1 MVTET
6 TTENECWFEDIL
18 SVKELKPIVRQS
30 LKNVIEKEGFTTYKV
45 KVKDISTE
53 GGNYLGILQT
63 VTVKG
68 KSDDGD
74 KQLNL
79 FLKNIVTVGE
89 SNSVL
94 NSSDAYLREG
104 FFYKNV
110 LKQFSKIQE
119 KYNIP
124 QDEKINAVKVYDDSN
139 GEVIIMDDIS
149 DAGYKT
155 YDRCDVVSV
164 KFAELS
170 IEQLAKLHAMSFVL
184 RKEHPIYF
192 ENNVKTLSTLFKFNA
207 NFETHVRR
215 IFDKAVETLEG
226 DAKHKLDRFFSSALE
241 KYKKYMDF
249 PADQA
254 VCLCHA
260 DFRANNIL
268 VKEIEGEPIAVIP
281 VDYQLMNYG
290 YPVTDFLYFIFAGT
304 DQEFR
309 KNHLED
315 LKELYWR
322 TLDTFLGKFGIEAK
336 EVYSRKQFEEEYREL
351 LDYGLLSFLALMPF
365 IFAKN
370 DDIPDMEN
378 GLGDMSLNLDERF
391 KERLREIVYDYIQW
405 GYL

>member
-6 TTENECWFEDIL
+6 TTGDGWFEDIL

-53 GGNYLGILQT
+53 GGNYLGTLQT

-68 KSDDGD
+68 KADDGD

-79 FLKNIVTVGE
+79 FLKNIVTVDE

-94 NSSDAYLREG
+94 NSSDAYVREG
-104 FFYKNV
+104 LFYKD
-110 LKQFSKIQE
+110 LLSLFIKIQE

-124 QDEKINAVKVYDDSN
+124 EDERINTVKVYDESN
-139 GEVIIMDDIS
+139 GEVIIMNDIS
-149 DAGYKT
+149 NEGYVT
-155 YDRCDVVSV
+155 YDRCDVVTL
-164 KFAELS
+164 KFAELC

-184 RKEHPIYF
+184 RKEHPKYF
-192 ENNVKTLSTLFKFNA
+192 ENNVKNLSTLIKFNA
-207 NFETHVRR
+207 NFEAHMRR
-215 IFDKAVETLEG
+215 IFDKAIESLEG
-226 DAKHKLDRFFSSALE
+226 DAKHKLERYFPSSLE
-241 KYKKYMDF
+241 KYKKFVDV

-254 VCLCHA
+254 VCLVHS

-268 VKEIEGEPIAVIP
+268 VKEIEGEPIKVFP
-281 VDYQLMNYG
+281 VDYQLMYYG
-290 YPVTDFLYFIFAGT
+290 YPATDFLYFIFAGT

-315 LKELYWR
+315 LKELYYN
-322 TLDTFLGKFGIEAK
+322 TFDTYLSKFGIEAK
-336 EVYSRKQFEEEYREL
+336 EVYSKKQFEEEYREV
-351 LDYGLLSFLALMPF
+351 LDYGLLCFLILMPF
-365 IFAKN
+365 LFAKN

-378 GLGDMSLNLDERF
+378 GLGDMTLNLDERY
-391 KERLREIVYDYIQW
+391 KDRLQGVVDDYIQW
-405 GYL
+405 GCL